1 MEAQRVHLNEHLD
14 GEENHEEEVCDLLEV
29 VKPLWLAVVLGG
41 EYDCVKEDK
50 DDDEPEHGLRLDRAP
65 AVSPR
70 FSVPPAGN
78 ILQFNLYSISSVS

>member
-1 MEAQRVHLNEHLD
+1 MESQRVHLYEHLD
-14 GEENHEEEVCDLLEV
+14 GEENHKEEVCDLLEV

-50 DDDEPEHGLRLDRAP
+50 DDDEPEHGLRLDSAP
-65 AVSPR
+65 AVPPR

-78 ILQFNLYSISSVS
+78 IFQFNFYSISSVS